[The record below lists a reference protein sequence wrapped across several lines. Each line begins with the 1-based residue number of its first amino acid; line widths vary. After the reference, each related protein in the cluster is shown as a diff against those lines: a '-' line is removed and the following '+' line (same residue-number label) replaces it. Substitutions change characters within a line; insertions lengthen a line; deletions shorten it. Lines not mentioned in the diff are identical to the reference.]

1 MILLLLIFFFWDP
14 VELVTLAVVCVATLI
29 ADCCMEVSV
38 TVVEG
43 GGSCGVTV
51 AVLTIDF
58 TLHCLFIGQ
67 WNVSRQ
73 LRGFSAV
80 ATFSSKIL
88 LL

>member
-14 VELVTLAVVCVATLI
+14 VELVTLAVVCVAILI

-38 TVVEG
+38 AVEE